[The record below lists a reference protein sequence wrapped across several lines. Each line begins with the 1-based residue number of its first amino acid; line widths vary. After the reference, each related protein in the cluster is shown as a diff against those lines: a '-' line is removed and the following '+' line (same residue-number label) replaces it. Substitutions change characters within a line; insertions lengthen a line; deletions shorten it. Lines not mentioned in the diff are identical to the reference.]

1 MSFEERLKSLMKEKR
16 ITQNK
21 LAEKISV
28 SEASV
33 HHYCRGENSPR
44 MEILIELAKFFD
56 VTTDYLLGLSDIN
69 KYQKDAQVRYE
80 GFDESDYI
88 YCPICGEI
96 VGCNDESAEDRPNY
110 CPECGTK
117 LLY

>member
-1 MSFEERLKSLMKEKR
+1 MIFNRLKLLMEEQDLS
-16 ITQNK
+16 QNK
-21 LAEKISV
+21 LAEKIGV
-28 SEASV
+28 SEVSI
-33 HHYCRGENSPR
+33 HHYCCSETLPR
-44 MEILIELAKFFD
+44 VDILIDLAKFFD
-56 VTTDYLLGLSDIN
+56 VTTDYLLGLSDTK
-69 KYQKDAQVRYE
+69 KYQKEAQVRYE

-96 VGCNDESAEDRPNY
+96 VGCNDEFAEDRPNY

>member
-1 MSFEERLKSLMKEKR
+1 MIFNRLKLLMEEQGLS
-16 ITQNK
+16 QNK
-21 LAEKISV
+21 LAEKIGV
-28 SEASV
+28 SEASI
-33 HHYCRGENSPR
+33 HHYCCGKTLPR
-44 MEILIELAKFFD
+44 IEILIDLAKFFD
-56 VTTDYLLGLSDIN
+56 VKTDYLLGLSDTK
-69 KYQKDAQVRYE
+69 KYQKEAQVRYE

-96 VGCNDESAEDRPNY
+96 VGRNDDVKEERPNY

>member
-1 MSFEERLKSLMKEKR
+1 MKEKR

-56 VTTDYLLGLSDIN
+56 VTTDYLLGLSDIK
-69 KYQKDAQVRYE
+69 KYQK
-80 GFDESDYI
+80 
-88 YCPICGEI
+88 
-96 VGCNDESAEDRPNY
+96 DESAEDRPNY

>member
-1 MSFEERLKSLMKEKR
+1 MKEKR

-33 HHYCRGENSPR
+33 HHYCCGENAP
-44 MEILIELAKFFD
+44 
-56 VTTDYLLGLSDIN
+56 YLLGLSDIK